1 MRLSSVCDS
10 VDGRSERSARFRGVA
25 GCATVGVLLLLSGPA
40 SKAQLLENA
49 PSAIYLRSLEQAA
62 QQSAQLHTGSIYGEV
77 LDVNQGIVPGAKVTL
92 QIARESNDQS
102 LPPEREV
109 TSDSEGRFRFSD
121 LPAGKYTFTISSA
134 GLETFVSSEISLRD
148 GQQHEAPKIALPIAS
163 ATSDV
168 TVKVTQRELADEQ
181 IKAEMGQ
188 RVLGILPNFYSSYVW
203 DAAPLAP
210 KQKFKMAVRSRS
222 DPFVFV
228 ATGIAAGIQQARN
241 THSSFGQGAEGYAK
255 RYGAAFATGTLSRF
269 LGSAVYPAV
278 FHQDPRYFYKG
289 SGGFANRAW
298 YAMTRSVVARG
309 DNGKWQPN
317 YSHILG
323 GMTAGAISNLYY
335 PDKERGAG
343 LTFENAALGIGFTAL
358 GNLVREFGLRH
369 ITHGVPSFNNGQKPI
384 TDK

>member
-1 MRLSSVCDS
+1 MYFGRSSVGGTSKQS
-10 VDGRSERSARFRGVA
+10 VRVRDVAACSATGI
-25 GCATVGVLLLLSGPA
+25 LLLACGPV
-40 SKAQLLENA
+40 SKAQVLENA
-49 PSAIYLRSLEQAA
+49 PSAMLLRSLEQGA
-62 QQSAQLHTGSIYGEV
+62 QQSTQVRTAAIYGEV
-77 LDVNQGIVPGAKVTL
+77 LDVNQGIVPGAKVIL
-92 QIARESNDQS
+92 QTPRELSDPS

-109 TSDSEGRFRFSD
+109 LSDSEGRFRFSD

-134 GLETFVSSEISLRD
+134 GLETFVSLEITLRD

-163 ATSDV
+163 TTSDV

-203 DAAPLAP
+203 DAAPLET

-228 ATGIAAGIQQARN
+228 ATGIVAGIQQARN
-241 THSSFGQGAEGYAK
+241 THKEFGQGAEGYAK
-255 RYGAAFATGTLSRF
+255 RYGATFATGTLSRF
-269 LGSAVYPAV
+269 LGSAVYPSL

-289 SGGFANRAW
+289 SGSFGNRSW

-335 PDKERGAG
+335 SEKERGAR

-358 GNLVREFGLRH
+358 ANLVREFGLRR
-369 ITHGVPSFNNGQKPI
+369 ITHGVPSFNNGQKAI